1 MERALVTGAAGFAG
15 QWLCREL
22 LHRGVE
28 VTGARLGDDLPA
40 GALSAEERR
49 AVRWRACDVRRMR
62 DLGAALE
69 AARPDAVFHLA
80 GVAFVPAADADP
92 GMTVDVN
99 VGGAAR
105 LLAELRVRRAAGTL
119 DPVVV
124 VAGSGEQYGRHD
136 AGELPLVETA
146 GQRPLSVYA
155 ASKAAQEVIALE
167 AHRSAGV
174 RVIAARAF
182 NHSGAGQAPQFLLP
196 ALAAR
201 ALAAKAAGAPE
212 LPIGNTTPVRDF
224 LHAADVARA
233 YVLLAERGVP
243 GEAYNI
249 ASGTG
254 TDVATLAA
262 RVLALAGASAA
273 LAPDPALQ
281 RPVDVPALV
290 GSAAKLRA
298 ATGWAPAHS
307 LDSLIE
313 ELLRAAPR

>member
-40 GALSAEERR
+40 GALDAEQRR
-49 AVRWRACDVRRMR
+49 AVRWVACDVRRMH
-62 DLGAALE
+62 DIGAAIE

-80 GVAFVPAADADP
+80 GVSFVPAADADP
-92 GMTVDVN
+92 GMAVDVN

-105 LLAELRVRRAAGTL
+105 LLGELRVRRAAGTL

-124 VAGSGEQYGRHD
+124 VAGSGEQYGRHEPAD
-136 AGELPLVETA
+136 LPLRETA
-146 GQRPLSVYA
+146 AQRPLSVYA

-174 RVIAARAF
+174 RVVAARAF
-182 NHSGAGQAPQFLLP
+182 NHSGPGQAPQFLLP
-196 ALAAR
+196 ALVARAIAAR
-201 ALAAKAAGAPE
+201 ESGAPE

-224 LHAADVARA
+224 LHVADVANA
-233 YVLLAERGVP
+233 YIRLSESGVP
-243 GEAYNI
+243 GESYNI

-254 TDVATLAA
+254 TDVATLAR
-262 RVLALAGASAA
+262 RVIALAGAKAA

-281 RPVDVPALV
+281 RPVDVPVLV
-290 GSAAKLRA
+290 GSAEKLRA
-298 ATGWAPAHS
+298 ATGWTPERS
-307 LDSLIE
+307 LDSLID
-313 ELLRAAPR
+313 ELLRAAAR